1 MIRAYLRAS
10 TDKQDASRSKTELKD
25 FVQQHNQRIA
35 CFYQENIS
43 GTTPDRPELNR
54 LLSDSE
60 RGDVLLIE
68 KVDRLTRLPFALWE
82 ELKSSIK
89 NRGVHIVVVD
99 QPMTH
104 QALVANDDSVSAIQQ
119 ALTNFMLDLA
129 AAMARDDYETRQ
141 KRTQQGIQKAKA
153 AGRYR
158 GRPVDQNTV
167 LKCKT
172 VKLLVDDGDTVSSA
186 CKAQRISRASYY
198 NWLKALEQAA

>member
-10 TDKQDASRSKTELKD
+10 TDRQDASRSKDELKA
-25 FVQQHNQRIA
+25 FVTNHSQRIA
-35 CFYQENIS
+35 SFYQENIT
-43 GTTPDRPELNR
+43 GTKPDCPELNR

-60 RGDVLLIE
+60 KGDILLIE
-68 KVDRLTRLPFALWE
+68 KIDRLTRLPFAIWE
-82 ELKSSIK
+82 DLKLSIK

-104 QALVANDDSVSAIQQ
+104 QALVAKDESVSGIQQ
-119 ALTNFMLDLA
+119 ALTNFMLDLS

-141 KRTQQGIQKAKA
+141 KRTQQGIQKAKSL
-153 AGRYR
+153 GRYK

-167 LKCKT
+167 VKCKT

-186 CKAQRISRASYY
+186 CKAQGISRASYY
-198 NWLKALEQAA
+198 NWLKTLEQAA